1 MNNVHVF
8 IYRDYHRVRDDR
20 DSTKH
25 VDEQSGVAKPTPSVR
40 IQDGNEVRD
49 DFEQDAKAVE
59 NDHDNGVTHINSPCY
74 TFVSPR

>member
-1 MNNVHVF
+1 MNNVNVF
-8 IYRDYHRVRDDR
+8 IYRDYHRVRDNR

-25 VDEQSGVAKPTPSVR
+25 VDEQSGVAKPSPSVGM
-40 IQDGNEVRD
+40 QDGNEVRD
-49 DFEQDAKAVE
+49 DFEQDTKAVE

>member
-59 NDHDNGVTHINSPCY
+59 NDHDNGVAHINSPCH
-74 TFVSPR
+74 TFVSL